1 MQQASLAQK
10 SKYTLN
16 VLVVGDRRTGKTS
29 LFSRFADPDAPYP
42 PGLGSTIGCDFK
54 TRSIELEGK
63 TLQLHIW
70 DTSYSGRF
78 QDSPWIYC
86 RNPHVALV
94 VFDASAQETFDDVH
108 NWLRELEERT
118 TGVVPVLVGNKV
130 DISDRRVDTRTAVAV
145 ATRYGIPY
153 VETSAEQ
160 NVNVDEAFM
169 AGVVKSKFLLDAFH
183 GEWNPTLHR
192 RMPSEARGWIINIL
206 LCNDRRAQIA
216 LAVADSAPQMPWSF
230 QRIFRGILS
239 QLGKRHPEIPP
250 LPLELWFDI
259 FSHLC
264 ALTMTVT
271 DTPKSAWSFLF
282 RIA

>member
-183 GEWNPTLHR
+183 GFWPKLFSTILR
-192 RMPSEARGWIINIL
+192 RFVTTCHHDRGMESNTPQENAL
-206 LCNDRRAQIA
+206 RGSRVDHQHIA
-216 LAVADSAPQMPWSF
+216 LQRSAGSDCSRCGGFGTPNA
-230 QRIFRGILS
+230 LV
-239 QLGKRHPEIPP
+239 IPK
-250 LPLELWFDI
+250 DI
-259 FSHLC
+259 PRDIVPVRQ
-264 ALTMTVT
+264 AA
-271 DTPKSAWSFLF
+271 P
-282 RIA
+282 